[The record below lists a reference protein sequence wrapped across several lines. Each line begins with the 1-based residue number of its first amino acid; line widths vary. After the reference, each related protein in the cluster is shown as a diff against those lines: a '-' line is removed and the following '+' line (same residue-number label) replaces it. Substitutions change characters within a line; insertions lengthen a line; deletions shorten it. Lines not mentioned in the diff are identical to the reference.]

1 MNYPGGK
8 GSLFLY
14 LINLMPLHEV
24 YIETHLGGGNVL
36 ERKRPASINIGI
48 DAYPTVIA
56 AWRSRTWPGLT
67 LVHGDAARF
76 LRGYQFTGH
85 ELVYSDPPYL
95 HETRSRR
102 DIYRFEYTRA
112 QHIEL
117 LALLAS
123 LPCAVMVSGYDSEL
137 YRLTLEHRHGWRRH
151 EFMAHTRGGMRR
163 EVVWFNFEPPAELH
177 DPRYVGDNY
186 RERERIKRKRERWRR
201 RFAAM
206 SAGERQTIMEALL
219 SVAPDPA
226 LPAAAVPPAVAPRDP
241 AAIFDGAGL

>member
-8 GSLFLY
+8 GSCFRH
-14 LINLMPLHEV
+14 LINLMPPHEV

-36 ERKRPASINIGI
+36 ERKRPAARSIGI
-48 DAYPTVIA
+48 DADPTVIA
-56 AWRSRTWPGLT
+56 SWRARAWPGLT
-67 LVHGDAARF
+67 LVHGDAAGF
-76 LRGYQFTGH
+76 LRGYRFTGR
-85 ELVYSDPPYL
+85 ELVYADPPYL
-95 HETRSRR
+95 HETRTRS
-102 DIYRFEYTRA
+102 DIYRYEYTRA
-112 QHIEL
+112 QHMEL
-117 LALLAS
+117 LAVLAS

-151 EFMAHTRGGMRR
+151 EFMAHTRRGMRR

-206 SAGERQTIMEALL
+206 PPGERQTIMEALL
-219 SVAPDPA
+219 DLTPPRAASRDPHDVYSDEDRIDVRGG
-226 LPAAAVPPAVAPRDP
+226 AAA
-241 AAIFDGAGL
+241 

>member
-8 GSLFLY
+8 GSSFRH

-36 ERKRPASINIGI
+36 ERKRPAARSIGVDI
-48 DAYPTVIA
+48 DVEVIEKWKERA
-56 AWRSRTWPGLT
+56 WPGLT
-67 LVHGDAARF
+67 VIRADAAEF
-76 LRGYQFTGH
+76 LCEYKFTGR
-85 ELVYSDPPYL
+85 ELVYADPPYL

-102 DIYRFEYTRA
+102 DIYRFEYTHE
-112 QHIEL
+112 QHVDL
-117 LALLAS
+117 LAVLAS

-137 YRLTLEHRHGWRRH
+137 YRLTLERRYGWRRH
-151 EFMAHTRGGMRR
+151 EFMAHTRRGMKR

-177 DPRYVGDNY
+177 DPSYVGADY

-206 SAGERQTIMEALL
+206 SAGERQAIMEALL

-226 LPAAAVPPAVAPRDP
+226 PPAAAVPPAVAPRDP